1 MSRGGGCGWGITF
14 RGSRGH
20 TVAYEPAATPILE
33 PTMCRVLLS
42 SVVVT
47 DPASPEAVGTVRITP
62 ATRADLRRV
71 EEPLHH
77 RRDAEQQ
84 HPLRDPAEQRRQTH
98 RTVGAQ
104 LVRTLARLKQR
115 DHGAVPPCAL
125 CVVKDANDSG
135 ASPSRS
141 VQKVVNPFGGHLIGK
156 SDCTTLHS
164 KDGFYRFTYR
174 LPVHATHGGN
184 YCGGLVW
191 LSQTKRRPPGAT
203 SFDAHGMFSPQPHI
217 KTSGG
222 IHMASAATNIRDDV
236 QLLQKYM
243 RALQSLA

>member
-1 MSRGGGCGWGITF
+1 MS
-14 RGSRGH
+14 
-20 TVAYEPAATPILE
+20 
-33 PTMCRVLLS
+33 
-42 SVVVT
+42 
-47 DPASPEAVGTVRITP
+47 TP
-62 ATRADLRRV
+62 AVLRSRHGPCV
-71 EEPLHH
+71 ARSGGNRSHSPRDESRPAPRQGTAPAPLL
-77 RRDAEQQ
+77 RSSSI

-98 RTVGAQ
+98 RTV
-104 LVRTLARLKQR
+104 VRTLARLQQR
-115 DHGAVPPCAL
+115 NHGAVPPCAL

-222 IHMASAATNIRDDV
+222 IHMASAATNIRDDI
-236 QLLQKYM
+236 QLLQKHM